1 MLMKNLRFFLFTFLL
16 LPTVAHTQPR
26 PLSDFPSLLEALR
39 QGEEVRAVI
48 HYALCR
54 LTVDSTEVTSP
65 DAIGGMNLST
75 FEYFARNAVRN
86 PKAFV
91 SSSETVLINH
101 PSRGHVY
108 NYVKL
113 RIFED
118 NTVQIIARYLLPG
131 TLEIVMDETFTCTIG
146 DGVHLFID

>member
-1 MLMKNLRFFLFTFLL
+1 MKNVRFVLLSILL
-16 LPTVAHTQPR
+16 LPATIHTQPR
-26 PLSDFPSLLEALR
+26 PVSDFPALLDAIR
-39 QGEEVRAVI
+39 QGDEVRAVI

-54 LTVDSTEVTSP
+54 LTVDSTEVASP

-91 SSSETVLINH
+91 SSSETVLVNH

-131 TLEIVMDETFTCTIG
+131 TFEIVMDETFTCTIG
-146 DGVHLFID
+146 DGVHFFID